1 MISACTANGVIGR
14 GNTLPWHLPEDL
26 KFFKQTTSGHA
37 ILMGLNTWN
46 SLPFKPLKNRKNFIF
61 SEKVLMY

>member
-1 MISACTANGVIGR
+1 MISACAVNGVIGR

-46 SLPFKPLKNRKNFIF
+46 SLPFKPL
-61 SEKVLMY
+61 